1 MSFIGRQK
9 INIPPGVQVSV
20 GTNTGIDTDA
30 SDATATIHVIVVE
43 GPLGTLTLPLH
54 DAIAIHQEES
64 KLYCFPKIKGDGSKP
79 TKTYWGTTTALLKNA
94 VEGVSIGF
102 GLQLNL
108 VGVGYRAKVVD
119 QELRL
124 KLGYSHDIVLTIPSG
139 IEVVS
144 LANTKLLLR
153 GIDKQ
158 AVSIFAAKIR
168 RFRFPEPYKGKGILF
183 ENEVIRRKDGKKK

>member
-20 GTNTGIDTDA
+20 GTGTNVRA
-30 SDATATIHVIVVE
+30 RADATTQVVVE
-43 GPLGTLTLPLH
+43 GPLGTLTVPLH
-54 DAIAIHQEES
+54 QALSIHQEES
-64 KLYCFPKIKGDGSKP
+64 LLYCRPKMEGDRSKP
-79 TKTYWGTTTALLKNA
+79 TKTYWGTTAALLKNA

-108 VGVGYRAKVVD
+108 VGVGYRAKVTG
-119 QELRL
+119 QKLQL
-124 KLGYSHDIVLTIPSG
+124 KLGYSQDVTLTIPNDV
-139 IEVVS
+139 EVVP

-158 AVSIFAAKIR
+158 AISIFAAKIR
-168 RFRFPEPYKGKGILF
+168 QLRFPEPYKGKGILF